1 MNNFLTIVFLKNMF
15 LINNYMAF
23 ININHYKVLMYKNS
37 TIIESIAVSFALFF
51 TFANLNLVL
60 GQNVSS
66 SGATGGN
73 STSAQNQTGSS
84 LNQTQS
90 GTSGQAGQSQ
100 SHSAQSQSQSGPVGQ
115 TGSVQS
121 GPVQS
126 GIGASNQGPLTSQ
139 IEKQIQ
145 TNQANQTGRSEH
157 Y

>member
-1 MNNFLTIVFLKNMF
+1 
-15 LINNYMAF
+15 
-23 ININHYKVLMYKNS
+23 MYKNS
-37 TIIESIAVSFALFF
+37 AIIASIALSFALFF
-51 TFANLNLVL
+51 TYVDLNLAL
-60 GQNVSS
+60 GQNTSS
-66 SGATGGN
+66 SGVPGGN
-73 STSAQNQTGSS
+73 SSSTQNQTSSS

-121 GPVQS
+121 GPIQS

-145 TNQANQTGRSEH
+145 INQANQTGRSEH

>member
-1 MNNFLTIVFLKNMF
+1 MNHINVIH
-15 LINNYMAF
+15 LINNYIHF
-23 ININHYKVLMYKNS
+23 ITINHYKVLMYKNS
-37 TIIESIAVSFALFF
+37 AIIASIVLSFALFF
-51 TFANLNLVL
+51 TNVDLNLAL
-60 GQNVSS
+60 GQNTSS

-73 STSAQNQTGSS
+73 SSSTQNQTSSS

-121 GPVQS
+121 GPIQS

-145 TNQANQTGRSEH
+145 INQANQTGRSEH

>member
-1 MNNFLTIVFLKNMF
+1 MNNFLTTVFLKNMF

-37 TIIESIAVSFALFF
+37 TIIASIALSFALFF

-157 Y
+157 F

>member
-1 MNNFLTIVFLKNMF
+1 MNHINVIH
-15 LINNYMAF
+15 LINNYIRF
-23 ININHYKVLMYKNS
+23 ITINHYKVLMYKNS
-37 TIIESIAVSFALFF
+37 AIIASIVLSFALFF
-51 TFANLNLVL
+51 TYVDLNLAL
-60 GQNVSS
+60 GQNTSS

-73 STSAQNQTGSS
+73 SSSTQNQTSSS

-121 GPVQS
+121 GPIQS

-145 TNQANQTGRSEH
+145 SNQANQTGRSEH